1 MQFKNNKL
9 KTIVIDLDLILD
21 KNLLI
26 QELRSLRIANNNLKF
41 IIISSNFSPGDK
53 LLKEIV
59 QLGIYNIILS
69 ETKEKIFQSFQK
81 ILKKS
86 LTYQEISFLD
96 YQETQISDLK
106 NPSYVHHLGS
116 KIISGLSFHRGIGL
130 THFLIMLSN
139 YLSVNYSVAFIEMN
153 QSQDILEF
161 GKASNVLIKENKF
174 THNSIDYYY
183 NIDLYNFL
191 NNKKYKYEFI
201 ILDFGYYKDILDFKK
216 FLIGDLK
223 CCICS
228 GIDWK
233 VNKTI
238 NIYNSIKEKDP
249 KNLWLYLVPFIE
261 KKYLKDLTS
270 KVSNPVYTIPFNVN
284 PFILEKDTKK
294 FFNKFMQ
301 KSDKK
306 NIFKKII
313 QEVKDGIW

>member
-1 MQFKNNKL
+1 MQFKNNKV

-26 QELRSLRIANNNLKF
+26 QELRSLRISNNNLKF
-41 IIISSNFSPGDK
+41 IILASNLSAGDK

-69 ETKEKIFQSFQK
+69 QKEKK
-81 ILKKS
+81 ILSKFQTILKSS
-86 LTYQEISFLD
+86 LTYQEVSFLD
-96 YQETQISDLK
+96 YRKTQTSDLK
-106 NPSYVHHLGS
+106 NPSYIHHLGS
-116 KIISGLSFHRGIGL
+116 KVISGLSFHRGIGL

-139 YLSVNYSVAFIEMN
+139 YLSIKHSVAFIEMN
-153 QSQDILEF
+153 NSQDILDF
-161 GKASNVLIKENKF
+161 GKSSNVLIKENKF
-174 THNSIDYYY
+174 SHNSIDYYF
-183 NIDLYNFL
+183 NVDLYNFF
-191 NNKKYKYEFI
+191 NNEKHNYEFI

-223 CCICS
+223 CCVCS

-233 VNKTI
+233 VNKTL
-238 NIYNSIKEKDP
+238 NIYNSLNKKDP
-249 KNLWLYLVPFIE
+249 KNLWIYLVPFIN

-270 KVSNPVYTIPFNVN
+270 KISNPVYTIPFNVN

-294 FFNKFMQ
+294 FFKKFMQ
-301 KSDKK
+301 KSDNK